1 MIEIPTLPSERLVLR
16 KPMEKDAFDQMLL
29 FQDPEVMRFHGEE
42 PYQSLQEVKDEI
54 NAFVELADKE
64 DGMIWMIILKETDQ
78 CIGDI
83 GFFKWDK
90 VNFRCEIGFK
100 LKRDCWGKGLMSEAV
115 TMILDFLFNELNLN
129 RVEGLVDPKNAPSQK
144 LLRRLGFQMEG
155 VLRDYECE
163 KGKFRDLQ
171 MNSLLKREWRKE

>member
-1 MIEIPTLPSERLVLR
+1 MIEIPTLPSARLVLR
-16 KPMEKDAFDQMLL
+16 KPMEKDAIDQLEL
-29 FQDPEVMRFHGEE
+29 FRDPEVMRFHGEE

-54 NAFVELADKE
+54 NAFVELAE
-64 DGMIWMIILKETDQ
+64 TEEGMIWMIILKETDQ

-90 VNFRCEIGFK
+90 ANFRCEIGFK

-115 TMILDFLFNELNLN
+115 TTILDFLFNELNLN
-129 RVEGLVDPKNAPSQK
+129 RVEGLVDPNNLPSQK

-155 VLRDYECE
+155 VLRDYEFE
-163 KGKFRDLQ
+163 KGRFGDLQ
-171 MNSLLKREWRKE
+171 MNSLLKREWNK